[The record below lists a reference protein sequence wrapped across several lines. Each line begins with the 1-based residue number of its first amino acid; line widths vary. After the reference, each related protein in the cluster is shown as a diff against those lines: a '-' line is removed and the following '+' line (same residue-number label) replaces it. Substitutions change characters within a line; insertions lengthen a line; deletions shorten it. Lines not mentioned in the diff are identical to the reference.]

1 MLPFEFELD
10 IGALLFASDY
20 VTNLY
25 CEIILSKFF
34 LYMFK
39 SMSRS
44 GINLFEI
51 AFKTNFIF
59 NYVLLFL

>member
-1 MLPFEFELD
+1 MDVHVLLYPNWLMLPFEFELD

-34 LYMFK
+34 YTCLSQCHVQGLICLK
-39 SMSRS
+39 
-44 GINLFEI
+44 
-51 AFKTNFIF
+51 
-59 NYVLLFL
+59 